1 MQVTTIQ
8 GIVKNGQI
16 HLSEDVHLPE
26 MTEVFVIVPKFE
38 QRKAR
43 IMSPR
48 LKDKEKLKD
57 FKQKNRILDINTE
70 AVSTISSINKLEN
83 EINKLKQIFTSWA
96 PVPNDGGL
104 ALKTEIL
111 LQTWNST
118 PITPITQQS
127 DLENDKIK
135 HGG

>member
-57 FKQKNRILDINTE
+57 FKREIIEIKND
-70 AVSTISSINKLEN
+70 
-83 EINKLKQIFTSWA
+83 EI
-96 PVPNDGGL
+96 
-104 ALKTEIL
+104 
-111 LQTWNST
+111 
-118 PITPITQQS
+118 
-127 DLENDKIK
+127 
-135 HGG
+135 